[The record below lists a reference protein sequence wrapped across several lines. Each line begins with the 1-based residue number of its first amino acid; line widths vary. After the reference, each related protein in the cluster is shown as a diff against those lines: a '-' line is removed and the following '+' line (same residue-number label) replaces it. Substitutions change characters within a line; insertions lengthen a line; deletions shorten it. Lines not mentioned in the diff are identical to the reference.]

1 VGSYGRRALLLLLTR
16 WAAEAMPRN
25 DQSDAAN
32 TRAYA
37 AERARILQAFGA
49 NLRATREATS
59 HSQEAMARIH
69 RTEVSLME
77 RGRTEPRL
85 LNLLILAGALSVGPA
100 LLLEGLP
107 VPQERRSPN
116 YPKNGG

>member
-1 VGSYGRRALLLLLTR
+1 
-16 WAAEAMPRN
+16 MPRK
-25 DQSDAAN
+25 DQSDAEN

-37 AERARILQAFGA
+37 AERARILQVFGA
-49 NLRATREATS
+49 NLRTAREATS
-59 HSQEAMARIH
+59 HSQEAMARIARIH
-69 RTEVSLME
+69 RTEVSTME

-85 LNLLILAGALSVGPA
+85 LNLLILAGALNVGPA
-100 LLLEGLP
+100 LLLDGLP